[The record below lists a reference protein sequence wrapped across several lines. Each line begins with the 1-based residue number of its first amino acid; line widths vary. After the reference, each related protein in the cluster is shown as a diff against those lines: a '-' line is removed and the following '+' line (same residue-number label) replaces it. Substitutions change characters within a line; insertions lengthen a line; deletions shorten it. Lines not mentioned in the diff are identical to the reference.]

1 MPDTFKK
8 QLNSVITEYE
18 EARSKSEYS
27 DASDVISNIQIID
40 LQTRCIAVI
49 ERIVGKHSIYFEQV
63 IEISKK
69 KANVYDHVAAQ
80 IGVAKALLS
89 DIENDYLRSFEEI
102 IHGDLFAD
110 YLEMS
115 THLEQNG
122 YKDAAAV
129 LAGSTLEAH
138 IRQLCSKH
146 GVTTVSGTKA
156 KKADTLNAELVKAQ
170 TYTKSDQ
177 KSVTA
182 WLGIRNSAAHG
193 NYNEYTRD
201 QVKLLIDSI
210 RDFIRRNP
218 A

>member
-1 MPDTFKK
+1 MSDPFKK

-18 EARSKSEYS
+18 EARSKSQHS

-40 LQTRCIAVI
+40 LQTRCIAAI
-49 ERIVGKHSIYFEQV
+49 ERIVGKRSIYYEQV
-63 IEISKK
+63 VEISKK
-69 KANVYDHVAAQ
+69 RNHVYNHVAEQ

-138 IRQLCSKH
+138 MRQLCNKH
-146 GVTTVSGTKA
+146 GVATVLGTKM

-170 TYTKSDQ
+170 AYTKSDQ

>member
-1 MPDTFKK
+1 MSDPFKK

-18 EARSKSEYS
+18 EARSKSQYS
-27 DASDVISNIQIID
+27 DASDVISNIQITD
-40 LQTRCIAVI
+40 LQTRCIAAI
-49 ERIVGKHSIYFEQV
+49 ERIAGKHSIYFEQA

-69 KANVYDHVAAQ
+69 KTHVYNHVAEQ

-89 DIENDYLRSFEEI
+89 DIENDYLISFEEI

-115 THLEQNG
+115 AHLEQNG

-138 IRQLCSKH
+138 LRQLCNKH
-146 GVTTVSGTKA
+146 GVATASGTKT
-156 KKADTLNAELVKAQ
+156 KKADALNAELVNAQ
-170 TYTKSDQ
+170 AYTKSDQ

-182 WLGIRNSAAHG
+182 WLGIRNNAAHG